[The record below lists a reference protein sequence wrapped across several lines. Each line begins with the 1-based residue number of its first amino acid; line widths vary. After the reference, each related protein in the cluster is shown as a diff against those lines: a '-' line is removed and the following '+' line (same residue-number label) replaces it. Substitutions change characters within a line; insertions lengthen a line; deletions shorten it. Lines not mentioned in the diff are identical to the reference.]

1 MQNGPA
7 PSAES
12 TESNLQAV
20 GVGVRSEEERGSAC
34 MQCRVAGASCSSW
47 GAPPPSL
54 RRWSLV
60 ADRAARSCSLLYA
73 KCQRTKDKGQKGRR
87 GPHCRERGGDPAA
100 GYRVSGISDIASRLC
115 LCPICYIAYHCR
127 LSPSWA
133 TRGPSPSPIACRYRR
148 YPGVVRCSEFGVRSG
163 LGARRTAQQQGPGRD
178 EAAEAEAEAG
188 AKGEEEGGKQRG
200 ARGESRSQKDMRSAC
215 DM

>member
-100 GYRVSGISDIASRLC
+100 GYLAYLISPVACAYVLYAIS
-115 LCPICYIAYHCR
+115 PITVAYRHRGPLVGHRHR
-127 LSPSWA
+127 LSPVA
-133 TRGPSPSPIACRYRR
+133 IAD
-148 YPGVVRCSEFGVRSG
+148 VLALFGVRNSESARG
-163 LGARRTAQQQGPGRD
+163 SAHGARRSSRDLAGTRRLRRRRRRGRRAKKKAEGSAGQGLG
-178 EAAEAEAEAG
+178 
-188 AKGEEEGGKQRG
+188 KGGKQKPKG
-200 ARGESRSQKDMRSAC
+200 HAQCM
-215 DM
+215 